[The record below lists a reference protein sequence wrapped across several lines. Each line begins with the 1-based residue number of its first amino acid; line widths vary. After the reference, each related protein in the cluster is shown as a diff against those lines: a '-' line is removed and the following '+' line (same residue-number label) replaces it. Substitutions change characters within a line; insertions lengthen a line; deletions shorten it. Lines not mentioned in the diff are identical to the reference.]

1 MIDYLF
7 DNIFFPFDHG
17 SVHFSLPPSLI
28 RLFVHEYILLLSIV
42 LVSNTF
48 SQLGV
53 IFRWDVR

>member
-28 RLFVHEYILLLSIV
+28 RLFVNEYILLLSIV

-53 IFRWDVR
+53 IFR